1 METIKI
7 LDVKINPISMNDAVG
22 WLNSQLIDRRQTL
35 VITANAEIIMMAQND
50 PAYFDLV
57 NGAELV
63 LPDGAG
69 TVWAGRHLGYPVPER
84 VAGYDLFHR
93 LLALAAQEEK
103 AVYFFGGKPGV
114 AETAAQKAKELYPGL
129 KIAGCHHGYFK
140 EEDNCDMINE
150 INQSGAEMLFA
161 ALGAPKQEYWL
172 HDHRE
177 QLQPVIL
184 MGIGGSFD
192 VISGNVKR
200 APLWMQKAGLEW
212 LYRLIKE
219 PFRFKRMAST
229 LPLFVIKVLRSKK

>member
-1 METIKI
+1 MDEAVAW
-7 LDVKINPISMNDAVG
+7 LDG
-22 WLNSQLIDRRQTL
+22 QLIAKQQAL
-35 VITANAEIIMMAQND
+35 VITANAEIIMMAQKD
-50 PAYFDLV
+50 DEYHHIV
-57 NGAELV
+57 NGADLV

-69 TVWAGRHLGYPVPER
+69 TVWGGRHLGYTVPER

-93 LLALAAQEEK
+93 LLASAAQNGQS
-103 AVYFFGGKPGV
+103 VYFFGGKPGV
-114 AETAAQKAKELYPGL
+114 AETAAQKAQELYPGL

-140 EEDNCDMINE
+140 EKDNPYIIDAVNH
-150 INQSGAEMLFA
+150 SGAAILFA

-172 HDHRE
+172 HQHRK

-229 LPLFVIKVLRSKK
+229 LPLFVIKVLKAKF